1 MQIAPIDWHSRR
13 NAGRIRTVAA
23 AIAHQICHIMTTAP
37 TLRLRHCAPPATR
50 LTLRRKAGWHLPAPG
65 PGNG

>member
-1 MQIAPIDWHSRR
+1 
-13 NAGRIRTVAA
+13 
-23 AIAHQICHIMTTAP
+23 MTIAP

-50 LTLRRKAGWHLPAPG
+50 LTMRRKAGWHLPAPG